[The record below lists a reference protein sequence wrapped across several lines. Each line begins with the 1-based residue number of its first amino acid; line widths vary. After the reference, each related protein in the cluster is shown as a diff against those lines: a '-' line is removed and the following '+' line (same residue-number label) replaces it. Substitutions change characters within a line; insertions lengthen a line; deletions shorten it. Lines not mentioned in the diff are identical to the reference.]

1 LQTRRA
7 KRKKAVSEASW
18 ILTIGFLALLVL
30 GVPVAFSLGI
40 SSVVALFILDIDVV
54 MLAQRVIA
62 GTQSFPL
69 LAVPGFILAG
79 DLMTSG
85 GLSSRLINIAY
96 PMVRHVKGGLGMVSV
111 LASMFFACISG
122 SAPATTATVG
132 SIMIPEMT
140 QRGYTKRFA
149 AALSVC
155 VGPIGQIIPPSI
167 PFIVWGV
174 IAETSITRLFLAG
187 VVPGIFCGLGYMLVC
202 HLLARRQG
210 IPSLPRATSRE
221 VLSAFREGMWA
232 LMAPVII
239 LGGIYG
245 GIFTP
250 TEASVVGIA
259 YGLFVGLFVYK
270 GMRFRDL
277 GRIVLQSMKTT
288 SIVMFIIAVAS
299 VFGYLL
305 AYEHVPDRIV
315 AMILGVSGNR
325 FVILFM
331 LNMILLILGAFM
343 DNLAC
348 MVILGGLLVKL
359 GSHIGLDPV
368 QLGAIV
374 VINFAVGMETPPFGY
389 SLFVGSA
396 ISGLSIEEISKG
408 MLPFFV
414 VDLAML
420 LLVTYAPWSTLW
432 LSKLVLG

>member
-1 LQTRRA
+1 
-7 KRKKAVSEASW
+7 VSQAAW
-18 ILTIGFLALLVL
+18 VLTGGFLVLLVL
-30 GVPVAFSLGI
+30 GVPIAFALGLSSLA
-40 SSVVALFILDIDVV
+40 VLWLLDIDLV
-54 MLAQRVIA
+54 MMAQRVVA

-69 LAVPGFILAG
+69 LAIPGFILAG
-79 DLMTSG
+79 DLMTEG
-85 GLSSRLINIAY
+85 GLSARLVKVAE
-96 PMVRHVKGGLGMVSV
+96 PLVMHVKGGLGMVSV
-111 LASMFFACISG
+111 LASMFFATISG

-140 QRGYTKRFA
+140 KRGYSKRFA

-174 IAETSITRLFLAG
+174 IAETSISRLFLAG
-187 VVPGIFCGLGYMLVC
+187 VIPGVFCGTGYMVVC
-202 HLLARRQG
+202 NLLARRAG
-210 IPSLPRATSRE
+210 IPALPRATLRE
-221 VLSAFREGMWA
+221 VLSAFRAGGWA
-232 LMAPVII
+232 LLAPVII

-250 TEASVVGIA
+250 TEASMVGVA
-259 YGLFVGLFVYK
+259 YGLLVGLFVYK
-270 GMRFRDL
+270 GLRWRDL

-288 SIVMFIIAVAS
+288 AIVMFIIAVAAL
-299 VFGYLL
+299 FGYLL
-305 AYEHVPDRIV
+305 AYERVPDQIINSVLSVSSNRIV
-315 AMILGVSGNR
+315 
-325 FVILFM
+325 
-331 LNMILLILGAFM
+331 ILLILNVLLLVLGAFM

-359 GSHIGLDPV
+359 GQQVGLDPV

-396 ISGLSIEEISKG
+396 VSGLSVEEISKG

-414 VDLAML
+414 IDLLML
-420 LLVTYAPWSTLW
+420 LLVTYVPWSTLW
-432 LSKLVLG
+432 LGRVVLG